1 MDDDAL
7 LGKLRKMPADLIG
20 QFHQREDTRNTAAA
34 LIDLESDDILR
45 LNVIDLLEKLEAH

>member
-1 MDDDAL
+1 L

-20 QFHQREDTRNTAAA
+20 QFHQREDTRNPAAA

-45 LNVIDLLEKLEAH
+45 LNVIDLLEKREAH